1 MTCELDCFKLI
12 CIVIFLFLTDV
23 VPSVTEPEI
32 VRDVVVLE
40 PPSPT
45 KTSNELND
53 VTLEDLTLEETNGK
67 WETNSS

>member
-12 CIVIFLFLTDV
+12 CILIFLYLTDV

-45 KTSNELND
+45 KTSNEISD
-53 VTLEDLTLEETNGK
+53 VTLEDLTLEETNG
-67 WETNSS
+67 N